1 MKFLCFVFAF
11 FYFTLCYSQQTEET
25 FRVKKKTVAEQNEM
39 QHIFKL
45 NLDPGHD
52 TICGGL
58 FIDLSPVLP
67 YYDSLSYFNLKYV
80 SEYGKN
86 KISFQTTTIGN
97 GGHAILKFYQKQK
110 DKTYKLIYIRNWV
123 IDCSKTNQ

>member
-1 MKFLCFVFAF
+1 MRLLFIIFFVFAD
-11 FYFTLCYSQQTEET
+11 LVCYSQQAEET
-25 FRVKKKTVAEQNEM
+25 FSVKKKPIAEQNEM
-39 QHIFKL
+39 QRIFKL

-67 YYDSLSYFNLKYV
+67 YYDSISYFNLKYM
-80 SEYGKN
+80 STFGKD
-86 KISFQTTTIGN
+86 KISFQTTTVGN

-123 IDCSKTNQ
+123 IDCSKAKY

>member
-1 MKFLCFVFAF
+1 MRLLFIIVFVFAD
-11 FYFTLCYSQQTEET
+11 LVCYSQQTEEI
-25 FRVKKKTVAEQNEM
+25 FRVKKKPKAEQNKM

-67 YYDSLSYFNLKYV
+67 YYDSIACFNLKNMRRFGKDKV
-80 SEYGKN
+80 S
-86 KISFQTTTIGN
+86 FLTTTIGN